1 VTGVTPRLGVALG
14 TIGLSASEWLD
25 CAGELSQ
32 LPIERVWI
40 WDHLIG
46 RGAPERPVLEAIS
59 LAAAALARHESLAVG
74 TLVLDVTKR
83 HPALAAKSIATIASL
98 AEGRFAVGLGAG
110 GDAGE
115 HQALG
120 MEFGAAEERLTLLE
134 ETIGIFRAMLEGDP
148 KQRVTRPSR
157 GVAPSLMEAASAPRP
172 AHQVPLYV
180 AGDHERSIDLA
191 ARSGDGWIAPA
202 ATFAQGI
209 TRFRSASERAG
220 RTGLVA
226 FALQE
231 LGKGESLRETP
242 FGRDPRGWLAAQADS
257 GADSVVITVR
267 DRSDVA
273 QLSAMIGSWR
283 TQ

>member
-1 VTGVTPRLGVALG
+1 MTGVKPRLGVALG

-25 CAGELSQ
+25 CAGELAQ
-32 LPIERVWI
+32 LPIERIWI
-40 WDHLIG
+40 WDHLMG
-46 RGAPERPVLEAIS
+46 RGAAGRPVLEALT
-59 LAAAALARHESLAVG
+59 LASAALARYESLAVG

-110 GDAGE
+110 GDAEE

-120 MEFGAAEERLTLLE
+120 MGFGAVEERLTLME

-148 KQRVTRPSR
+148 TQRITRPSR
-157 GVAPSLMEAASAPRP
+157 GVAPSLTEATSAPRP
-172 AHQVPLYV
+172 ARQVPFYV

-191 ARSGDGWIAPA
+191 ARVGDGWIAPA
-202 ATFAQGI
+202 ASFSQGI
-209 TRFRSASERAG
+209 TRFRSASGRSG

-231 LGKGESLRETP
+231 LGKGESLSETP
-242 FGRDPRGWLAAQADS
+242 FGRDPQGWLAAQEEA
-257 GADSVVITVR
+257 GADSAVITVR
-267 DRSDVA
+267 DRSDIL
-273 QLSAMIGSWR
+273 QLSAMIR
-283 TQ
+283 

>member
-1 VTGVTPRLGVALG
+1 MTGVTPRLGVALG
-14 TIGLSASEWLD
+14 TIGLSASEWFD
-25 CAGELSQ
+25 CAGELAQ

-40 WDHLIG
+40 WDHLMG
-46 RGAPERPVLEAIS
+46 RGAAERPVLEALS
-59 LAAAALARHESLAVG
+59 LAAAALARYESLAVG

-98 AEGRFAVGLGAG
+98 AEGRLAVGLGAG
-110 GDAGE
+110 GDAAE

-120 MEFGAAEERLTLLE
+120 MEFGAAEERLTLME

-148 KQRVTRPSR
+148 TQRVTRPSQ
-157 GVAPSLMEAASAPRP
+157 GAAPSLLEAASAPRP

-191 ARSGDGWIAPA
+191 ARAGDGWIAPA
-202 ATFAQGI
+202 ASFAQGVM
-209 TRFRSASERAG
+209 RFRGASERAG

-231 LGKGESLRETP
+231 LGKGESLKETP
-242 FGRDPRGWLAAQADS
+242 FGRDPQGWLAAQGEA

-267 DRSDVA
+267 DRSDIV
-273 QLSAMIGSWR
+273 QLSAMIR
-283 TQ
+283 